1 MLWSWYFRDF
11 SIGRSSRENVE
22 EKRRSNL
29 FSIFKRN
36 YFCETDF
43 SICHITF
50 TKKGRFFDF
59 VLNFLLPCFSR
70 GLKTPFFRIYVHFC
84 VLWYIVCLYKL
95 KIKALR
101 IFSQKSWCCPRKL
114 PSFLEPCLNFGKNT
128 SFSKKCA
135 LTSDREILSQILW

>member
-1 MLWSWYFRDF
+1 MLWSWYFWDF
-11 SIGRSSRENVE
+11 SIGRTSRENVE

-29 FSIFKRN
+29 FSILKRN

-59 VLNFLLPCFSR
+59 LLNFLLLCPSR
-70 GLKTPFFRIYVHFC
+70 GLKTPFFRIYIHFC
-84 VLWYIVCLYKL
+84 VQWYIICLYNL
-95 KIKALR
+95 KIKVLR

-114 PSFLEPCLNFGKNT
+114 PSFLEPCPSSSKNW
-128 SFSKKCA
+128 KGI
-135 LTSDREILSQILW
+135 E